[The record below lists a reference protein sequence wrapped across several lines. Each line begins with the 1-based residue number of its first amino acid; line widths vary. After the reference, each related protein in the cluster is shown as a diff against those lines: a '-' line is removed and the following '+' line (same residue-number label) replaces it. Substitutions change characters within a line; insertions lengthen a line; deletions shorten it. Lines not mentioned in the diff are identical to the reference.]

1 MSDLIVRFLGFLGFL
16 VPLGSLGALGW
27 LLAALAPPPRGRH
40 RLVADL
46 DVRIPA
52 PPPRF
57 TERLDGLASPIVR
70 PYVLTPGERRLGI
83 DTGPRHI
90 HGVPVPVAAR

>member
-1 MSDLIVRFLGFLGFL
+1 MSDPIVRFLGRVL
-16 VPLGSLGALGW
+16 ALF
-27 LLAALAPPPRGRH
+27 APRPRGRH
-40 RLVADL
+40 RLEGIARAL
-46 DVRIPA
+46 IPP

-57 TERLDGLASPIVR
+57 TERLDGHASPVVR
-70 PYVLTPGERRLGI
+70 PYVLTPGERRAQRERRRALYLATLGI